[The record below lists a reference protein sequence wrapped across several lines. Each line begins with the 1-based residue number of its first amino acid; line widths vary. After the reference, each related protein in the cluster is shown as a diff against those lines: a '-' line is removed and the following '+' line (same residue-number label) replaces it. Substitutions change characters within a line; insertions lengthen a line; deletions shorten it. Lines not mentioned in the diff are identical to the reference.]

1 MNALTLLLLSGGGH
15 TGANV
20 MATLAAR
27 RQELRLIASSD
38 QPDEPTLFAFDAVY
52 LAPPLAEA
60 PAEFEA
66 RILAIMTRE
75 AVDLIIP
82 CRDED
87 VNWLAGLRA
96 RQPEL
101 APRLLCG
108 AAPLAEVVSDK
119 WLSHEFARQ
128 HGLPF
133 ARTLP
138 TGDAQP
144 ISGFLEQVGLPVV
157 LKPRHGANSRGV
169 FLLDSA
175 AQVAQAM
182 TRRDA
187 VLQEF
192 LGDREKTLR
201 EIEAMRREGIPLVH
215 DFMGEKH
222 SIQLLLGPDGA
233 CVSLACTVNLMEG
246 RITRRVHVDPSREAQ
261 DIGMLCAQV
270 FARAGWC
277 GPLNVQ
283 CQRAPD
289 GELRIH
295 EFNGR
300 FTGATAARWALGIDE
315 VGLALRSFTG
325 HELPGPSSPWGV
337 PLTARESLVARAAA
351 PLAVEC
357 LAQAGQWRPTSG
369 AG

>member
-1 MNALTLLLLSGGGH
+1 MQALTLLLLSGGGH

-27 RQELRLIASSD
+27 RQELRLLASSD
-38 QPDEPTLFAFDAVY
+38 LPDEPTLFAFDAVY

-66 RILAIMTRE
+66 RILDILARE

-82 CRDED
+82 CRDDD

-96 RQPEL
+96 RRPEL

-108 AAPLAEVVSDK
+108 AAAVAEVVSDK

-128 HGLPF
+128 HALPF
-133 ARTLP
+133 ARSLP
-138 TGDAQP
+138 TGGALPTAD
-144 ISGFLEQVGLPVV
+144 FLAQVGLPVV
-157 LKPRHGANSRGV
+157 LKPRHDANSRGV

-182 TRRDA
+182 ARRDA

-192 LGDREKTLR
+192 LGDREQTLR
-201 EIEAMRREGIPLVH
+201 QIEAMRQEGMPLAH

-222 SIQLLLGPDGA
+222 SIQLLLGPDGG
-233 CVSLACTVNLMEG
+233 CVSLACTINLMEG
-246 RITRRVHVDPSREAQ
+246 RIARRVSVDPAPEARH
-261 DIGMLCAQV
+261 IGALCAEV

-325 HELPGPSSPWGV
+325 HVLPGPSAERGLPR
-337 PLTARESLVARAAA
+337 TARESFVARAA
-351 PLAVEC
+351 PPSAVER
-357 LAQAGQWRPTSG
+357 LVQEGEWRNTSG
-369 AG
+369 AR